1 MLINFIFQS
10 LINDMILMGI
20 VKAIH
25 QTHILIS
32 LPGRLVGRVPI
43 TNVSK
48 AYTSIL
54 QSLVEDQDLIK
65 VRKDH

>member
-1 MLINFIFQS
+1 
-10 LINDMILMGI
+10 MGI

-32 LPGRLVGRVPI
+32 LPGRLVGRVQI

-54 QSLVEDQDLIK
+54 QSMVEDQDLIK
-65 VRKDH
+65 VTNLNKLQLKLIVCIVEA